1 MLSVLMLFQAN
12 TTTASLLLP
21 NPVLPS
27 LVKLRTQQQK
37 NEKREQISRF
47 LHVVP
52 SERERERERENT
64 QSSSSGA

>member
-12 TTTASLLLP
+12 TTTAKFLLP
-21 NPVLPS
+21 KPILPS

-47 LHVVP
+47 SQMLFLL
-52 SERERERERENT
+52 RERVRT